1 MQTGQ
6 EPRELSELREKKK
19 GRKGRNE
26 KVKGKE
32 ERRIEGG

>member
-1 MQTGQ
+1 MGQ
-6 EPRELSELREKKK
+6 EPRELPGLTEKKK
-19 GRKGRNE
+19 GRKRRKE